1 MENPVTVSKLEAKS
15 QARMED
21 LSMNTELPVDPATL
35 REEVKSK
42 YRDVAR
48 NPNGE
53 HHFHTGRPLARRL
66 GYNASLVDAMPDA
79 AVESFAGV
87 ANPFSLRDLDPG
99 EKVVDAG
106 SGGGFDC
113 FVAAHQVGP
122 QGKVVGIDM
131 LPEMLEKSR
140 ATADLMGLK
149 QIEFREG
156 LLEQIPV
163 QDRWADVVISNGVIN
178 LCADKRQVFS
188 ELWRVLRPGGRLQF
202 GDIANG
208 KPVPAGALRDIELWT
223 G

>member
-1 MENPVTVSKLEAKS
+1 
-15 QARMED
+15 
-21 LSMNTELPVDPATL
+21 MNAELPVDPVAL

-42 YRDVAR
+42 YREVAS

-66 GYNASLVDAMPDA
+66 GYDSALVDAMPDM

-87 ANPFSLRDLDPG
+87 ANPFALRALEPG

-140 ATADLMGLK
+140 AAAKLMRLE
-149 QIEFREG
+149 QVEFREG
-156 LLEQIPV
+156 VLEQIPV
-163 QDRWADVVISNGVIN
+163 PDGWADVVISNGVIN
-178 LCADKRQVFS
+178 LCADKKEAFS
-188 ELWRVLRPGGRLQF
+188 ELWRVLRPGGKLQF

-208 KPVPAGALRDIELWT
+208 KPVPASALRDIDLWT

>member
-1 MENPVTVSKLEAKS
+1 
-15 QARMED
+15 
-21 LSMNTELPVDPATL
+21 MNTELPVDPIAL

-42 YRDVAR
+42 YREVAS

-66 GYNASLVDAMPDA
+66 GYESALVDAMPDM

-87 ANPFSLRDLDPG
+87 ANPFALRALDPG

-122 QGKVVGIDM
+122 QGKVVGVDM

-140 ATADLMGLK
+140 AAAKLMGLV
-149 QIEFREG
+149 QVEFREG
-156 LLEQIPV
+156 LLEKIPV
-163 QDRWADVVISNGVIN
+163 PDGWADVVISNGVLN
-178 LCADKRQVFS
+178 LCADKRETFS

-208 KPVPAGALRDIELWT
+208 NPVPADALKDIDLWT

>member
-1 MENPVTVSKLEAKS
+1 MVNPVTVSKLEANS

-21 LSMNTELPVDPATL
+21 LSMNTELPVDPAAL

-66 GYNASLVDAMPDA
+66 GYSASLVDAMPDR

-149 QIEFREG
+149 QVEFREG

>member
-1 MENPVTVSKLEAKS
+1 
-15 QARMED
+15 
-21 LSMNTELPVDPATL
+21 MNTELPVDPVAL
-35 REEVKSK
+35 REEVKNK

-66 GYNASLVDAMPDA
+66 GYDSSLVDSMPDA

-87 ANPFSLRDLDPG
+87 ANPFSLRALDPG

-113 FVAAHQVGP
+113 FVAANQVGP

-140 ATADLMGLK
+140 KTTALMGLT
-149 QIEFREG
+149 QVEFREG
-156 LLEQIPV
+156 LLEKIPV
-163 QDRWADVVISNGVIN
+163 QDGWADVVISNGVIN
-178 LCADKRQVFS
+178 LCADKRATFS
-188 ELWRVLRPGGRLQF
+188 ELWRVLRPGGRIQF

-208 KPVPAGALRDIELWT
+208 KPVPADALRDIDLWT

>member
-1 MENPVTVSKLEAKS
+1 
-15 QARMED
+15 
-21 LSMNTELPVDPATL
+21 MNTELPVDPVAL

-66 GYNASLVDAMPDA
+66 GYDPALVDSMPDA

-87 ANPFSLRDLDPG
+87 ANPFSLRALDPG

-140 ATADLMGLK
+140 AAAKLMGLK
-149 QIEFREG
+149 QVEFREG
-156 LLEQIPV
+156 ILEQIPV
-163 QDRWADVVISNGVIN
+163 QDGWADVVISNGVIN
-178 LCADKRQVFS
+178 LCADKKQAFS

-208 KPVPAGALRDIELWT
+208 KPVPADALRDIDLWT

>member
-1 MENPVTVSKLEAKS
+1 
-15 QARMED
+15 
-21 LSMNTELPVDPATL
+21 MNTELPVDPVAL
-35 REEVKSK
+35 REEVKTK

-66 GYNASLVDAMPDA
+66 GYDPALVDSMPDA

-87 ANPFSLRDLDPG
+87 ANPFSLRALDPG

-122 QGKVVGIDM
+122 QGKVIGIDM

-140 ATADLMGLK
+140 ATAALMGLK
-149 QIEFREG
+149 QVEFREG
-156 LLEQIPV
+156 LLERIPL
-163 QDRWADVVISNGVIN
+163 QDGWADVVISNGVIN
-178 LCADKRQVFS
+178 LCADKKQAFS
-188 ELWRVLRPGGRLQF
+188 ELWRVLRPGGSLQF

-208 KPVPAGALRDIELWT
+208 KPVPAEALRDIDLWT